1 MYPAYRCMDSF
12 PHQRNQMPYTQ
23 HYYPSFEGIPYPP
36 QVNVDPSKSPI
47 TYETWPYGGSY
58 GCSIPVGCHGCCNHN
73 HFPSYGGFR
82 PPYPHFPSPSPFQ
95 CHGGYPSFPETYPVH
110 YNHCCG
116 CPNHSC
122 NKKEDKHVKIEEHEL
137 EVKNKSNH
145 SLVPVEFKNYP
156 YPIVWIPPEDMKN
169 REQRDSTAPKLKHRD
184 EYPPDMRAHE
194 NLEHLEHEP
203 NVRSGWFPFDINNM
217 GSLKHGGDRNKVQDQ
232 PNGDRNRAQDQP
244 NVDKN
249 QFQFLI
255 FWLPYKH
262 EEDETRGDKEA
273 KADHEF
279 AERSSPN
286 LKVASAQLPSNKVG
300 LKATENNV
308 NGKTN
313 DVKQQ
318 EELHNTG
325 KTEEGEGKA
334 RGITVKE
341 IEHSG
346 DKKPSDDGTKRQSP
360 SPQKTS
366 KLPPVCLRVDPLPK
380 RKNSHGDSRSP
391 SPSHKEKAQ
400 EAFGDRSES
409 TSSIKESEE
418 VEPNKGK
425 IKVVKV
431 VDGITKQDTG
441 EDCKAQTPIG
451 APVNLFPKSGEDV
464 STNQDASKVV
474 VCDDVREGKEV
485 KAPDATVE
493 SHLGDGELQT
503 EDDEGANKAEN
514 EIPKEEDR
522 AKRKNLSEADA
533 TVIIQS
539 AYHGFE
545 VRKWEPLKK
554 LKQIAEVKEHA
565 AQITSRIESLES
577 SFDIRSDDM
586 QKLIIGETIMSLLL
600 KLDTIQGLHPTVRNF
615 SKSVAKELVSLQE
628 KLDSLPTNKSEVS
641 NVKLAE
647 DLSMNAKGDS
657 SFEETGNGNSF
668 AETQSNH
675 SNISD
680 LVEPSQCQ
688 ISIITEATSGSQ
700 IMETS
705 EMKLVKKEA
714 CEESEDVEIQSGTGL
729 NFKELVSV
737 AGNDKVT
744 EQLCG
749 SETSKEA
756 LIATQFVP
764 ADAEE
769 LPQLTAISN
778 LSSRG
783 KDLEKKLARKKKSR
797 TGRFRAG
804 TARVKHANDAL
815 KGTTHGIA
823 V

>member
-58 GCSIPVGCHGCCNHN
+58 DCSIPVGCHGCCNHN
-73 HFPSYGGFR
+73 HFPNLLILIFHR
-82 PPYPHFPSPSPFQ
+82 HHHFSVTEVILLSQKPILFIMFLSHIIQWIS
-95 CHGGYPSFPETYPVH
+95 HDLNMKRITVVDALITH
-110 YNHCCG
+110 
-116 CPNHSC
+116 
-122 NKKEDKHVKIEEHEL
+122 KHVKIEEHEP

-169 REQRDSTAPKLKHRD
+169 REQRDSTAPKLKHGD

-249 QFQFLI
+249 QFQFPI
-255 FWLPYKH
+255 FWLPYEH
-262 EEDETRGDKEA
+262 EEDGTRGDKEA
-273 KADHEF
+273 KADHKS

-313 DVKQQ
+313 DGKQQ

-400 EAFGDRSES
+400 EAFGDRCW
-409 TSSIKESEE
+409 SI
-418 VEPNKGK
+418 
-425 IKVVKV
+425 
-431 VDGITKQDTG
+431 
-441 EDCKAQTPIG
+441 
-451 APVNLFPKSGEDV
+451 F
-464 STNQDASKVV
+464 
-474 VCDDVREGKEV
+474 
-485 KAPDATVE
+485 TVF
-493 SHLGDGELQT
+493 
-503 EDDEGANKAEN
+503 N
-514 EIPKEEDR
+514 
-522 AKRKNLSEADA
+522 
-533 TVIIQS
+533 
-539 AYHGFE
+539 
-545 VRKWEPLKK
+545 
-554 LKQIAEVKEHA
+554 
-565 AQITSRIESLES
+565 
-577 SFDIRSDDM
+577 
-586 QKLIIGETIMSLLL
+586 
-600 KLDTIQGLHPTVRNF
+600 
-615 SKSVAKELVSLQE
+615 
-628 KLDSLPTNKSEVS
+628 
-641 NVKLAE
+641 
-647 DLSMNAKGDS
+647 
-657 SFEETGNGNSF
+657 
-668 AETQSNH
+668 
-675 SNISD
+675 
-680 LVEPSQCQ
+680 
-688 ISIITEATSGSQ
+688 
-700 IMETS
+700 
-705 EMKLVKKEA
+705 
-714 CEESEDVEIQSGTGL
+714 
-729 NFKELVSV
+729 
-737 AGNDKVT
+737 
-744 EQLCG
+744 
-749 SETSKEA
+749 
-756 LIATQFVP
+756 
-764 ADAEE
+764 
-769 LPQLTAISN
+769 
-778 LSSRG
+778 
-783 KDLEKKLARKKKSR
+783 
-797 TGRFRAG
+797 
-804 TARVKHANDAL
+804 
-815 KGTTHGIA
+815 
-823 V
+823 